1 MTAAG
6 YGAAVD
12 MLRTASRGTYGGPR
26 VPVPSL
32 IDALR
37 TTEGLNPDDLVTH
50 TRTAAG
56 PAAGAWLGPLLQ
68 GLLTLLAEI
77 ALAELLRRLV
87 DRAQDWWDDRDAARK
102 LEDSAE
108 DAGNALKDIEDVA
121 DTALT
126 EITDALTAVISHLCA
141 FLSRIDPATHP
152 GMFQECVGAGSDLID
167 SAGDALLQTCADRD
181 EAVAGCLDEFLA
193 RCEAVC
199 EQPVAVPQ
207 KDVARCDKP
216 PAAPVPAPE
225 SPVPP
230 VAPGV
235 PVSPVAPV
243 APGFS
248 GEAVTAP
255 QSSGAP
261 TPAPAPP
268 TSAGGSAPVA
278 PVAQEQTTTPQATA
292 PAVPETPADDHPPT
306 TPTESVPE
314 TAPDGDA
321 PEDLPTSP
329 QTVTPGP
336 VDETTPAAGNC
347 ADVLGAAGLGVAA
360 LGLALL
366 ISLLEECLP
375 ELAGADLVP
384 DVVPEP
390 AEAAEPLMEPAAESG
405 IEPETE
411 SALAEVPEP
420 TPPPKQT
427 APEPPAPPTDLDD
440 VPEPP
445 PPPKQ
450 EIPTP
455 PAADMPAPA
464 PDNTSTPAPVPGGA
478 RKAGEW

>member
-12 MLRTASRGTYGGPR
+12 MLRTASRGTYRGPAI
-26 VPVPSL
+26 PVPKL

-50 TRTAAG
+50 TRAAAG
-56 PAAGAWLGPLLQ
+56 PAAGAWLGPLIQ

-87 DRAQDWWDDRDAARK
+87 DRAQDWWDNRDAARK

-126 EITDALTAVISHLCA
+126 EITDALTAVITHLCA

-199 EQPVAVPQ
+199 EQPVAAPQ
-207 KDVARCDKP
+207 KDVAHCETP
-216 PAAPVPAPE
+216 PTAPVPAPE

-243 APGFS
+243 APGD
-248 GEAVTAP
+248 AVTAP

-268 TSAGGSAPVA
+268 SSTNEPTPAVPA
-278 PVAQEQTTTPQATA
+278 AQEQPTTPQATA
-292 PAVPETPADDHPPT
+292 PVVPGAPADDHPPT
-306 TPTESVPE
+306 ATTAPVSE

-329 QTVTPGP
+329 QTVTPEP
-336 VDETTPAAGNC
+336 VDEDTPAAGNC

-375 ELAGADLVP
+375 ELAEADMVP
-384 DVVPEP
+384 DIVPEP
-390 AEAAEPLMEPAAESG
+390 AGTAEPPMETAEASE
-405 IEPETE
+405 IQPEVEP
-411 SALAEVPEP
+411 ALAEVPEP
-420 TPPPKQT
+420 TPPPKQN
-427 APEPPAPPTDLDD
+427 APEPPEPPADLDD

-450 EIPTP
+450 QIPTP